1 MKPIHA
7 IIKET
12 SESDTVPAVY
22 GAPRGDELPQV
33 AGVEDILMDIYSD
46 ILAMPREY
54 AAGHFHHQYADDFE
68 MSEDKPYLL
77 H

>member
-1 MKPIHA
+1 MKFDRDIMQ
-7 IIKET
+7 
-12 SESDTVPAVY
+12 DTQDAELAVY

-33 AGVEDILMDIYSD
+33 ASAEDILMDVYSD
-46 ILAMPREY
+46 ILNMPREY

-68 MSEDKPYLL
+68 EIESVGMI